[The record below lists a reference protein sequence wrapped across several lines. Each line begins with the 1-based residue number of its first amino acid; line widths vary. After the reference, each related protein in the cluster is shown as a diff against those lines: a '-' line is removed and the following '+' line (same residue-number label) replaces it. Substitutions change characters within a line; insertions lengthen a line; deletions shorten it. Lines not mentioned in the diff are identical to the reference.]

1 MRPTKIINEII
12 FPFRNGEDFAAER
25 IIFQRDLAL
34 GLSAPGKSALCMAFL
49 VFESVGG
56 AKVMAHCWQFTQ
68 GGYKIEI
75 LNQQEK
81 PVLVLSGDSDFVTG
95 DAT

>member
-1 MRPTKIINEII
+1 
-12 FPFRNGEDFAAER
+12 
-25 IIFQRDLAL
+25 
-34 GLSAPGKSALCMAFL
+34 
-49 VFESVGG
+49 
-56 AKVMAHCWQFTQ
+56 MAHCWQFTQ